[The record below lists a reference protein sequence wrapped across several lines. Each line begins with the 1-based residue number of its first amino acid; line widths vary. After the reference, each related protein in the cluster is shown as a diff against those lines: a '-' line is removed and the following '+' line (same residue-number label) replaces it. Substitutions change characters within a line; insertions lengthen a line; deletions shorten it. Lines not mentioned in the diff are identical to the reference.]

1 MLSLPEVLDRASP
14 INWAKFDVLRAAAR
28 EPEQTGDSAYVTNES
43 VDDASESSY
52 YDNSMVIL
60 RKHRQELDLQTANG
74 PIRLLALPHY
84 VRTAQK
90 RALVGNIE
98 F

>member
-43 VDDASESSY
+43 VDDASQSSNS
-52 YDNSMVIL
+52 DNSMVIL
-60 RKHRQELDLQTANG
+60 RKHRQELDLQPADG
-74 PIRLLALPHY
+74 PIRLLGTEWGRLIWAGHL
-84 VRTAQK
+84 
-90 RALVGNIE
+90 
-98 F
+98 